1 MLDAV
6 FNFAKA
12 KVSTGY
18 DQNAFT
24 ITLQSGGGANFPSAE
39 FNVVWWNSTDFPDPS
54 DDPHREI
61 DRVESISGDV
71 VTLVNNGT
79 SRIAQETSVGG
90 LVTSTKNTAGKTY
103 TMMLAVTAQMM
114 QTISANLQKPWRL
127 VNLNGVIDGV
137 NTVFTLDGSIAPFD
151 PNSLDVKLARQPQEQ
166 GIDYTF
172 DGITVTYDVAPDA
185 SLDGEPHT
193 AKYQ

>member
-6 FNFAKA
+6 YNFAKA

-24 ITLQSGGGANFPSAE
+24 ITLQSGQGTNFPSGE
-39 FNVVWWNSTDFPDPS
+39 FNVVWWNSSDYPDPS
-54 DDPHREI
+54 DDPNREI
-61 DRVESISGDV
+61 DRVQSISGDV

-79 SRIAQETSVGG
+79 SRIAQETSAGG
-90 LVTSTKNTAGKTY
+90 LAASTKNNAGKTY

-114 QTISANLQKPWRL
+114 LNIGSNLQKPWRL
-127 VNLNGVIDGV
+127 VSLVGAIDGV
-137 NTVFTLDGSIAPFD
+137 NTEFTLNGSIAPFD
-151 PNSLDVKLARQPQEQ
+151 SNSLDVKLARQPQEQ

-172 DGITVTYDVAPDA
+172 SGVTVTYVVPPDP
-185 SLDGEPHT
+185 SLAGQPHT